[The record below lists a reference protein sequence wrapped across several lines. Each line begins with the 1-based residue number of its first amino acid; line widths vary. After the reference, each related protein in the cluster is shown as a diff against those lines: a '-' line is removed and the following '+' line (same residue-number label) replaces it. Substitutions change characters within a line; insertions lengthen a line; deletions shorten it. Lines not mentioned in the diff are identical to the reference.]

1 MYRYYYN
8 DKDRIMFRYDTR
20 TKILEGIYTDEEDDW
35 AEQEDLLDY
44 IKANNYKKIP
54 AVDAFMILLQV
65 QKQKRAVKVPWKNL
79 DHIGEK

>member
-65 QKQKRAVKVPWKNL
+65 QK
-79 DHIGEK
+79 